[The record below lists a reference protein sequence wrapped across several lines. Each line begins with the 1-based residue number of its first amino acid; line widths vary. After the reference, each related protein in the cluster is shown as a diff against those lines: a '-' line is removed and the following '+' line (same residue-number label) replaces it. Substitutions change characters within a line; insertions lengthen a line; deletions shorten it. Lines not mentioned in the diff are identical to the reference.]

1 MTTTDAQLA
10 TLVATTRS
18 LHASLYRINVVES
31 PRAWQVAQDSLRE
44 YQAATRK
51 ALRMP
56 LQAGTGWRRVTL
68 ANGRIVEVFNSG
80 GGTTFA
86 LRNAVVKPGEP
97 YTLRC
102 WTGHAPTCLRMLED
116 EVMADLATNH

>member
-1 MTTTDAQLA
+1 MTATDAQLA

-31 PRAWQVAQDSLRE
+31 PRAWHLAQDSLRE
-44 YQAATRK
+44 HQAATRQ

-56 LQAGTGWRRVTL
+56 LQAGTGWRRVQLSGGRL
-68 ANGRIVEVFNSG
+68 AEVFNSG

-86 LRNAVVKPGEP
+86 LRNTEAKPGQP
-97 YTLRC
+97 YTLRS
-102 WTGHAPTCLRMLED
+102 WTGDAGKCLRMLED
-116 EVMADLATNH
+116 EVFADLATNH